1 VPTKSDV
8 ALTVSLLVALLVA
21 MPVAAQIVPPAPG
34 TTPGVTGDSA
44 PATPAA
50 TGDTPVTPRTTP
62 ALESP
67 ALGPLSGPDVPINRP
82 LPGGVLPTFAS
93 TAPGLGVG
101 SAGTPFDLGNR
112 PYAIRPSIG
121 VEVMGTNNVFQTPVP
136 AGDVVTTIAPSLEAA
151 VDTTRL
157 SGTLRYTPA
166 VNLYATYT
174 ANDGVSQVGEGRLL
188 AALVPGLFYVD
199 TRAAASVVP
208 TLAGYIPGSGQLVA
222 GNDLMQTYT
231 AQITPFLVHRL
242 GSAATVQ
249 AGYSFQYATQGY
261 GSFSQSN
268 ALNVPDDYIANR
280 GFAVVRSGEDFGRLA
295 LQARADGTK
304 YAGNGIYDDAHTFI
318 TALETRYAILRSVAL
333 LGEIGYENQAYSGT
347 NPVNISDAVWSV
359 GLRLTPRPD
368 AIVVAKYGHQNGF
381 NSFYL
386 NAGVALGGRT
396 DLFATYRET
405 LATTL
410 TQAQDLL
417 ATTTVDALGN
427 PVDSQ
432 SGAPV
437 VLINSFLGLSDTL
450 YRMRVGTVSLRYQWP
465 RDGLTLSGTWQSQ
478 EPVTA
483 AFGTFGPGPVPT
495 TVGAYAT
502 LSWAHDLTPRTTA
515 VATAQYGHLYGLTG
529 LGQTGFAQPAFGQ
542 PAFGQP
548 SGDSDTYALAATLMH
563 QLTEK
568 VTGSIQVAWTNLTY
582 PGAVN
587 QGYSQG
593 IIRASLRRT
602 F

>member
-1 VPTKSDV
+1 MWRSVPTKSDV

-34 TTPGVTGDSA
+34 TTPGATGDSA

-101 SAGTPFDLGNR
+101 GAGTPFDLGNR

-121 VEVMGTNNVFQTPVP
+121 VDVLATNNVFQSPVP
-136 AGDVVTTIAPSLEAA
+136 AGDIVTTISPSLDAA
-151 VDTTRL
+151 INTPRL
-157 SGTLRYTPA
+157 YGTLSYTPA
-166 VNLYATYT
+166 VNLYATYS
-174 ANDGVSQVGEGRLL
+174 ANNNVSQVGEGRLL
-188 AALVPGLFYVD
+188 AAMVPGLFFVD
-199 TRAAASVVP
+199 LRAAASVVP
-208 TLAGYIPGSGQLVA
+208 TIAGYIPGSGQVVA
-222 GNDLMQTYT
+222 GNNIMQTYT
-231 AQITPFLVHRL
+231 TQVTPFVVHRF

-249 AGYSFQYATQGY
+249 AGYSFEYSSQNF
-261 GSFSQSN
+261 GSFTQSN
-268 ALNVPDDYIANR
+268 SLSAPSDYLANR
-280 GFAVVRSGEDFGRLA
+280 VFAVVRSGEDFSQLA

-304 YAGNGIYDDAHTFI
+304 YAGNGVYDDAHRFI
-318 TALETRYAILRSVAL
+318 TVLETRYAILRSVAL

-347 NPVNISDAVWSV
+347 SPFSISDAVWSV

-368 AIVVAKYGHQNGF
+368 SIVVAKYGHQNGF
-381 NSFYL
+381 NSLYL
-386 NAGVALGGRT
+386 NAGVPLGART

-410 TQAQDLL
+410 MQAQDLL

-437 VLINSFLGLSDTL
+437 VLINPFLGLSDTL
-450 YRMRVGTVSLRYQWP
+450 YRMRVGTVSLRHLWP
-465 RDGLTLSGTWQSQ
+465 RDSLTLSGTWQYQ
-478 EPVTA
+478 EPITTA
-483 AFGTFGPGPVPT
+483 NSTVSNTT
-495 TVGAYAT
+495 TVGTYAT
-502 LSWAHDLTPRTTA
+502 LSWAHELLPRTSA
-515 VATAQYGHLYGLTG
+515 VATAQYGHFYGLLG
-529 LGQTGFAQPAFGQ
+529 FGQTGFGQ
-542 PAFGQP
+542 QFNQGET
-548 SGDSDTYALAATLMH
+548 DTYTLAATLMH
-563 QLTEK
+563 QLQSNL
-568 VTGSIQVAWTNLTY
+568 TGNIQVSWTNNTSQV
-582 PGAVN
+582 AN
-587 QGYSQG
+587 QSYTQG
-593 IIRASLRRT
+593 VIRVGLRRT

>member
-1 VPTKSDV
+1 MPTKPDV
-8 ALTVSLLVALLVA
+8 ALPVSLLAALLVA
-21 MPVAAQIVPPAPG
+21 SPVAAQIVPPARG
-34 TTPGVTGDSA
+34 TTPVVTGDTA
-44 PATPAA
+44 
-50 TGDTPVTPRTTP
+50 PVTPAVTGDPTVTPRATP

-67 ALGPLSGPDVPINRP
+67 ALGPLSAPDVPINRP
-82 LPGGVLPTFAS
+82 LPGGVLPGFAN
-93 TAPGLGVG
+93 TAPGLGVAG
-101 SAGTPFDLGNR
+101 VGTPFDLGNR
-112 PYAIRPSIG
+112 PYAIRPSIS
-121 VEVMGTNNVFQTPVP
+121 VEVLGTNNVFQTPVP
-136 AGDVVTTIAPSLEAA
+136 ASDIVTTIAPTLEAA
-151 VDTTRL
+151 IDTTRL
-157 SGTLRYTPA
+157 NGTLRYTPA
-166 VNLYATYT
+166 VNLYATYS
-174 ANDGVSQVGEGRLL
+174 ANDGVSQVGDGRLL
-188 AALVPGLFYVD
+188 AAVVPGLFYVD
-199 TRAAASVVP
+199 LRGAASMVP

-222 GNDLMQTYT
+222 GSDIMQTYT
-231 AQITPFLVHRL
+231 AQVTPFLVHRL
-242 GSAATVQ
+242 GSAATVE
-249 AGYSFQYATQGY
+249 AGYSFQYAAQNS
-261 GSFSQSN
+261 GSFTQSN
-268 ALNVPDDYIANR
+268 SLSAPENYVANR

-304 YAGNGIYDDAHTFI
+304 YAGNGIYDDAHRFI
-318 TALETRYAILRSVAL
+318 TALETRYAILHSVAL
-333 LGEIGYENQAYSGT
+333 LGEIGYENQEYSGT
-347 NPVNISDAVWSV
+347 NPFSISDAVWSV

-368 AIVVAKYGHQNGF
+368 SIVVVKYGHQNGF

-465 RDGLTLSGTWQSQ
+465 RDVLTLSGTWQSQ
-478 EPVTA
+478 EPITSA
-483 AFGTFGPGPVPT
+483 INTGPLST
-495 TVGAYAT
+495 TVGAFAT

-515 VATAQYGHLYGLTG
+515 VATAQYGHLYGLSG
-529 LGQTGFAQPAFGQ
+529 LGQSGFAQPGFAQ
-542 PAFGQP
+542 PNFSQP

-568 VTGSIQVAWTNLTY
+568 VSGSIQVAWTNLTY
-582 PGAVN
+582 PGAAN

-593 IIRASLRRT
+593 VIRASLRRT

>member
-1 VPTKSDV
+1 
-8 ALTVSLLVALLVA
+8 
-21 MPVAAQIVPPAPG
+21 
-34 TTPGVTGDSA
+34 
-44 PATPAA
+44 
-50 TGDTPVTPRTTP
+50 
-62 ALESP
+62 
-67 ALGPLSGPDVPINRP
+67 
-82 LPGGVLPTFAS
+82 
-93 TAPGLGVG
+93 
-101 SAGTPFDLGNR
+101 
-112 PYAIRPSIG
+112 
-121 VEVMGTNNVFQTPVP
+121 MGTNNVFQTPVP

-280 GFAVVRSGEDFGRLA
+280 GFAVVRSGEEFGRLA

-359 GLRLTPRPD
+359 GLRLTPRPRCHRGCQIWPPKRLQFLLPECGRSPWWADRSFRHLPGNARHD
-368 AIVVAKYGHQNGF
+368 AH
-381 NSFYL
+381 
-386 NAGVALGGRT
+386 
-396 DLFATYRET
+396 
-405 LATTL
+405 
-410 TQAQDLL
+410 
-417 ATTTVDALGN
+417 
-427 PVDSQ
+427 
-432 SGAPV
+432 
-437 VLINSFLGLSDTL
+437 
-450 YRMRVGTVSLRYQWP
+450 
-465 RDGLTLSGTWQSQ
+465 
-478 EPVTA
+478 
-483 AFGTFGPGPVPT
+483 PG
-495 TVGAYAT
+495 
-502 LSWAHDLTPRTTA
+502 
-515 VATAQYGHLYGLTG
+515 
-529 LGQTGFAQPAFGQ
+529 
-542 PAFGQP
+542 
-548 SGDSDTYALAATLMH
+548 
-563 QLTEK
+563 
-568 VTGSIQVAWTNLTY
+568 TGSARDHHGRCAWK
-582 PGAVN
+582 
-587 QGYSQG
+587 SC
-593 IIRASLRRT
+593 R
-602 F
+602 